1 MYKKIENPSP
11 KITIGTSYSSLLI
24 DVKYDDLERLFGK
37 PSFPEPSFDGKVQ
50 REWVFKDIDN
60 NIFTI
65 YDWKT
70 FSEFTTLNTLKVW
83 NVGSRKFAGDF
94 IDWVQEKLE

>member
-11 KITIGTSYSSLLI
+11 NTTTGTSYSSLLI
-24 DVKYDDLERLFGK
+24 DVKYDDLERVLGK
-37 PSFPEPSFDGKVQ
+37 PSFPEPSTDGKIQ